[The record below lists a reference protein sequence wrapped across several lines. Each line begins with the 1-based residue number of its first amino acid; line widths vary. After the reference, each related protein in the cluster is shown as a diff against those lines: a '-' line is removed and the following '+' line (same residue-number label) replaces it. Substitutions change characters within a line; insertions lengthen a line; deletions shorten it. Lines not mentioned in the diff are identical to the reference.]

1 MAQSTLT
8 VMFHQA
14 GGTDVLTY
22 QSQDCPEPQA
32 HEALIQHVG
41 IGVNYIDIQHRS
53 GRYPVAQ
60 LPAGLG
66 IEASGILLSLGDLL
80 S

>member
-1 MAQSTLT
+1 MAQSTQT
-8 VMFHQA
+8 VLFHHA
-14 GGTDVLTY
+14 GGTEVLTY
-22 QSQDCPEPQA
+22 QDQDCPEPQA
-32 HEALIQHVG
+32 NEALIQHVG

-66 IEASGILLSLGDLL
+66 I
-80 S
+80 